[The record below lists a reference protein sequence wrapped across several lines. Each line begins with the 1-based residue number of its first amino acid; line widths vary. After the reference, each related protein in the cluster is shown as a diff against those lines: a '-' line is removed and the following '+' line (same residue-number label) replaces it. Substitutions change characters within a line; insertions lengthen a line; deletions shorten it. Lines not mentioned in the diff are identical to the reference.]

1 LINELISSASPAWL
15 QEIQDRANYVQ
26 PLLRKTLGTRNIFEY
41 RDELSISVDFNGGVV
56 TGLLIYRDMHTEVRF
71 DSEDFEPLSVI
82 KSPLKRLTL
91 GLAISWFID
100 CTIVLRGT
108 STAHETIFHSRQV
121 RGNSHRVN
129 EVRYVPTPTFHQSE
143 RRVRD
148 GERIERV
155 IHSVR
160 GHIRTLDSDHSPSD
174 EARKRAPIYLR
185 SKLKVNETYVRPHER
200 GVEEKSINDYLIRLS
215 KYSATANAFGEL

>member
-1 LINELISSASPAWL
+1 M
-15 QEIQDRANYVQ
+15 Q
-26 PLLRKTLGTRNIFEY
+26 PSLRKTLGTRNIFEY
-41 RDELSISVDFNGGVV
+41 RDDLSISVDVNGGVI
-56 TGLLIYRDMHTEVRF
+56 TGLLIYRDEKTEVKF
-71 DSEDFEPLSVI
+71 DFEDFEPLTVV

-108 STAHETIFHSRQV
+108 STARETIFHSREV
-121 RGNSHRVN
+121 KGKTHRVN
-129 EVRYVPTPTFHQSE
+129 DVRYVPTPTFHQSE

-155 IHSVR
+155 IHSVK

-200 GVEEKSINDYLIRLS
+200 GIEEKSVNEYLIRLS
-215 KYSATANAFGEL
+215 RYSATANAFGEL